1 MYIQDRI
8 YHLTHAVNWPSIQRH
23 GLLSAQALLDLAHI
37 DEEEQLRINQHQR
50 PSQLVLPNGTF
61 LNDQKPMPSS
71 ALERCLRGMT
81 PAQWYTLLNSKV
93 FFWFD
98 IERLNRLR
106 KVLINT
112 PQIVL
117 IIDTQRLLACYGGSI
132 SLSPINTGNARRQPA
147 LRGPSTFVP
156 YTTWLQSGWESEADA
171 LGTRPR
177 PKSHHPVEL
186 TITNSIPDI
195 MDFVIDTYQLEPME
209 LFHLSE
215 RNEQQLLNTP

>member
-1 MYIQDRI
+1 MYIQNSI
-8 YHLTHAVNWPSIQRH
+8 YHLTHAANWPSIQRH
-23 GLLSAQALLDLAHI
+23 GLLSAQALLELACV
-37 DEEEQLRINQHQR
+37 DKEEQLHVNQHQR
-50 PSQLVLPNGTF
+50 LTQLVLPNGTL
-61 LNDQKPMPSS
+61 LNDQKPMPPT

-106 KVLINT
+106 KVLITT

-117 IIDTQRLLACYGGSI
+117 VIDTQRLLARYGNSI

-156 YTTWLQSGWESEADA
+156 YSIWLQTGWASEAEA

-186 TITNSIPDI
+186 TVTGSVPDI
-195 MDFVIDTYQLEPME
+195 MDFVIDTYRLEPNE
-209 LFHLSE
+209 EFVPILSGLVGT
-215 RNEQQLLNTP
+215 RKNT

>member
-1 MYIQDRI
+1 VDIQDRV
-8 YHLTHAVNWPSIQRH
+8 YHLTDATNWPSIQRH

-37 DEEEQLRINQHQR
+37 DQEEQLRINQHQR
-50 PSQLVLPNGTF
+50 QTQLVLPNGTF
-61 LNDQKPMPSS
+61 LNDQKPMPPT
-71 ALERCLRGMT
+71 ALERCLHGMT

-106 KVLINT
+106 KVLASI

-117 IIDTQRLLACYGGSI
+117 VIDTQRLLARYGDSI

-147 LRGPSTFVP
+147 LRGSSTFVP
-156 YTTWLQSGWESEADA
+156 YKTWLQSGWASEAEA

-186 TITNSIPDI
+186 TVTGSVPDI
-195 MDFVIDTYQLEPME
+195 TSFVINICRLEPME
-209 LFHLSE
+209 LLTSSE
-215 RNEQQLLNTP
+215 KNDHQALGTL

>member
-8 YHLTHAVNWPSIQRH
+8 YHLTDAANWPSIQRH

-37 DEEEQLRINQHQR
+37 DQEEQLRINQHQR
-50 PSQLVLPNGTF
+50 LTQLVLPNGTF
-61 LNDQKPMPSS
+61 LNDQKPMPPA
-71 ALERCLRGMT
+71 ALERCLHDMT

-106 KVLINT
+106 KVLASI

-117 IIDTQRLLACYGGSI
+117 VVDTQRLLARYSDSI

-147 LRGPSTFVP
+147 LRGASTFVP
-156 YTTWLQSGWESEADA
+156 YTTWLQSGWASEAEA

-177 PKSHHPVEL
+177 SKSHHPVEL
-186 TITNSIPDI
+186 TVTGSVPDI
-195 MDFVIDTYQLEPME
+195 MDFVVDTQKLESNEEFVPI
-209 LFHLSE
+209 LSDLVDTGK
-215 RNEQQLLNTP
+215 NI